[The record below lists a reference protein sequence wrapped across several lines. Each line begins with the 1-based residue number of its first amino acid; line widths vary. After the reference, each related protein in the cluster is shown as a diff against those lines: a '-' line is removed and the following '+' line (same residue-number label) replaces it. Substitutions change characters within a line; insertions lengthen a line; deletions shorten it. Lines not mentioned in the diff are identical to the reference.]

1 MSALHASPA
10 PVRTAARS
18 TARASASAAP
28 SGAPRSAPRR
38 APSAPA
44 VRPRLR
50 VVRAPAQARTRVPFV
65 VTCIAALASA
75 LLGALL
81 LNTSMAQ
88 MEYQRYELATRLSQ
102 SAQAQQEMRGDLERV
117 SSPEALAGAARAL
130 GMVPNDAGGYLRLSD
145 GAVLGNP
152 VPAGQG

>member
-1 MSALHASPA
+1 MSALRASP
-10 PVRTAARS
+10 TAARS
-18 TARASASAAP
+18 TARTT
-28 SGAPRSAPRR
+28 APRR
-38 APSAPA
+38 GPSAPA
-44 VRPRLR
+44 PAPRPRLR

-65 VTCIAALASA
+65 VTCIAALTSA

-88 MEYQRYELATRLSQ
+88 MEYERFQLATRLSQ
-102 SAQAQQEMRGDLERV
+102 SAQAQQEMRSRLEQV
-117 SSPEALAGAARAL
+117 SSPEAVAGAARGL
-130 GMVPNDAGGYLRLSD
+130 GMVPNDSSGYLRLAD